1 MAGGFVGLIALGGKA
16 SPDLLVSAIADGATA
31 LLIVL
36 AMTFGLI
43 LPKMCI
49 EHSTRVLPNPIIK
62 AQRETAVPG
71 KFKTA
76 LDAHLAVE
84 SGAVIG
90 KVIDVDQ

>member
-43 LPKMCI
+43 LP
-49 EHSTRVLPNPIIK
+49 LP
-62 AQRETAVPG
+62 R
-71 KFKTA
+71 
-76 LDAHLAVE
+76 
-84 SGAVIG
+84 
-90 KVIDVDQ
+90 